1 MRYVLFCNAHLC
13 VTNKTYIDEQ
23 DKRALIAKR
32 KEQRRQDDG
41 GKAIQVDRENVS
53 EEATPETR
61 SEQEN
66 EKP

>member
-41 GKAIQVDRENVS
+41 GKAI
-53 EEATPETR
+53 
-61 SEQEN
+61 
-66 EKP
+66 